1 MQRVG
6 MQQAKKRKSSMLE
19 TQEERETGGNT
30 IKRNIRE
37 IVTIRLLRNSVDPV
51 NESMSFYSKSS

>member
-6 MQQAKKRKSSMLE
+6 MQQAKKRKGSVLE
-19 TQEERETGGNT
+19 TQEERERGENT

-37 IVTIRLLRNSVDPV
+37 IVTIRLLRNSIDPV
-51 NESMSFYSKSS
+51 NKSMSFYSKSS

>member
-6 MQQAKKRKSSMLE
+6 MQQAKERKSSVLQ
-19 TQEERETGGNT
+19 TQEEREGGGNT

-37 IVTIRLLRNSVDPV
+37 IVTIRLLRNWIDPV
-51 NESMSFYSKSS
+51 NKSMSFCSSSS